1 MLNLA
6 GLPRPPALPD
16 LMAASEIALFL
27 DFDGTLVELAETPQG
42 VTVPPYLSAGLQS
55 LSQSLQGRLAIITG
69 RPLDALDGF
78 LGPHSIAAV
87 GSHGGEYRGAP
98 PPPPPLSPASL
109 ASIENF
115 RRKYPDLIVEPKPF
129 GIALHYR
136 QQPEAASSVYQLLEK
151 IAEDEN
157 LAVKPGKM
165 LVEIGPSKDHKGAA
179 VRTLMSQMPFRGA
192 RPIFIGDDVTDEDG
206 FHAVKAAGGYGIL
219 VGPNR
224 ATAADFHLHA
234 PGDVLRWCQI
244 NGT

>member
-1 MLNLA
+1 MLNHA
-6 GLPRPPALPD
+6 GLSRPPALSD
-16 LMAASEIALFL
+16 LMAETNIALFL
-27 DFDGTLVELAETPQG
+27 DFDGTLVELAGTPQG
-42 VTVPPYLSAGLQS
+42 IMVPPHLTSGLHILSRS
-55 LSQSLQGRLAIITG
+55 LHGRLAIITG

-78 LGPHSIAAV
+78 LGPNRIVAV

-98 PPPPPLSPASL
+98 PPRSPLSPASL
-109 ASIENF
+109 LSIELLHL
-115 RRKYPDLIVEPKPF
+115 KYPDLIVEPKPF

-136 QQPEAASSVYQLLEK
+136 QQPVAASSVYQLLEK

-165 LVEIGPSKDHKGAA
+165 LVEIGPSKHHKGAA
-179 VRTLMSQMPFRGA
+179 VRTLLSQVPFRGA

-206 FHAVKAAGGYGIL
+206 FHAAKAAGGYGIL
-219 VGPNR
+219 VGPPR